1 VGRDGPTDR
10 FMAGDPLVVEMEVEA
25 ARPVLTP
32 NFGIAVH
39 TAEGAQIYATNTRMD
54 SLAVDSLEGRATVS
68 FAVAAL
74 PLHEGRFV
82 VSLAVAS
89 QDESVVYH
97 WLDRWLELSVFQRGT
112 GSGPVDL
119 TGEWRIAPGAGVRPQ
134 VLGST

>member
-1 VGRDGPTDR
+1 V
-10 FMAGDPLVVEMEVEA
+10 AGDPLTIEMEVEA
-25 ARPVLTP
+25 ARPVETP

-39 TAEGAQIYATNTRMD
+39 TAEGAPVYATNTRMD
-54 SLAVDSLEGRATVS
+54 SLAVDRIEGRATVS
-68 FAVAAL
+68 FAVASL
-74 PLHEGRFV
+74 PLHEGTFV

-97 WLDRWLELSVFQRGT
+97 WLDRRLELSVFARGS

-119 TGEWRIAPGAGVRPQ
+119 TGEWRIASGAEARPQ